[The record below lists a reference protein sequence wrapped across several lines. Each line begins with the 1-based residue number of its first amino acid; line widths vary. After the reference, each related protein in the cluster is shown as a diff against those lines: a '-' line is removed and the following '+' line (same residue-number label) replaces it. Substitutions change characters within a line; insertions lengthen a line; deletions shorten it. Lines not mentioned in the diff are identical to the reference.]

1 MSEIDV
7 NPMKQQIKRKLDQL
21 IEKEKS
27 KIKLKPCPFCGGE
40 AEFYRTPIKINGGYC
55 DSVVVRCKDCEA
67 RTARILYNARK
78 HQNDSEYDEAAA
90 AWNTRKPVDAVLN
103 RLERLAEA
111 EYNKEDLCDDDGFC
125 SDGECIYNDGFSDG
139 KYCAY
144 RKVVKIV
151 REGMN

>member
-7 NPMKQQIKRKLDQL
+7 NPMKQQIKIKLDQL

-40 AEFYRTPIKINGGYC
+40 AKFGTVEKLFAYG
-55 DSVVVRCKDCEA
+55 S
-67 RTARILYNARK
+67 
-78 HQNDSEYDEAAA
+78 SEELECVFCSKCAATIEVDENPDAIA
-90 AWNTRKPVDAVLN
+90 AWNTRKPVDAVLE

-125 SDGECIYNDGFSDG
+125 SDGECIYDDGFSAG
-139 KYCAY
+139 KYYAY
-144 RKVVKIV
+144 REAVKII
-151 REGMN
+151 RERMN